1 MTDIKLNLGCS
12 VFKLPSFINIDIDP
26 KVNPDLLIDLR
37 HLENNFAP
45 SSVDFIY
52 AGHIFEHFSYEDAV
66 LIMRQCYKILKPLR
80 NFIIVSPDYTKCS
93 GLSEEIIDKVVL
105 AYGEHKITLSAR
117 RLSVMLNIS
126 GFTFVQEVTDLR
138 QIPFLVVPDI
148 RDPHPEP
155 WQTAILAC
163 KTL

>member
-1 MTDIKLNLGCS
+1 M
-12 VFKLPSFINIDIDP
+12 FFFNIDIDP

-80 NFIIVSPDYTKCS
+80 NFIVVGPDYTKCTT
-93 GLSEEIIDKVVL
+93 EEALIDRVVL
-105 AYGEHKITLSAR
+105 AHGEHKIVLSTC
-117 RLSVMLNIS
+117 RLCKMLKES
-126 GFTFVQEVTDLR
+126 GFTLVQEIVDLK

-155 WQTAILAC
+155 WQTAVLAC
-163 KTL
+163 RTL